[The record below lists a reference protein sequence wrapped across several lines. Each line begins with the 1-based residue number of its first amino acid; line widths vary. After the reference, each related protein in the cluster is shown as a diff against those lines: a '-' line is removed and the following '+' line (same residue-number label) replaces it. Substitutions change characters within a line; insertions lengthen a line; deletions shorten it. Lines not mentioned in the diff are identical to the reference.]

1 MKIPEY
7 ISLEEKGYDLNVTTP
22 IQRFD
27 NYQCIVD
34 VDSFDK
40 WYRTHKGTSNIFFRG
55 VKEAKYKNFTSAQRL
70 YYKNDY
76 LSVGPYD
83 LVKAHI
89 EEMRKVRNGILPAYC
104 ESMNMPCTDLFLLSC
119 SQHHKNGI
127 SPLLD
132 FTSNLNTAL
141 FFMCND
147 AQTPIG
153 GSGVNHSMDI
163 NNFVSLY
170 TTNPLNGYVS
180 LQSLCNALIKA
191 ITQEAAQQLSDKEI
205 DLSNLLKHKKAQREL
220 ADIFNGCVVKF
231 FTYSSIRAVL
241 YETYDYK
248 PILIEN
254 RPLKIKLND
263 YEVNTKLIISNL
275 NIVAQQGCFLYHDY
289 GIAPLEKGI
298 TCVDIHKSLIPY
310 IVNKYLKANN
320 INKYSLFPT
329 EDNIVNESTFN
340 MMANIVVPHYEEC

>member
-1 MKIPEY
+1 
-7 ISLEEKGYDLNVTTP
+7 
-22 IQRFD
+22 
-27 NYQCIVD
+27 
-34 VDSFDK
+34 
-40 WYRTHKGTSNIFFRG
+40 
-55 VKEAKYKNFTSAQRL
+55 
-70 YYKNDY
+70 
-76 LSVGPYD
+76 
-83 LVKAHI
+83 
-89 EEMRKVRNGILPAYC
+89 
-104 ESMNMPCTDLFLLSC
+104 
-119 SQHHKNGI
+119 
-127 SPLLD
+127 
-132 FTSNLNTAL
+132 
-141 FFMCND
+141 
-147 AQTPIG
+147 
-153 GSGVNHSMDI
+153 MDI

-231 FTYSSIRAVL
+231 FTYSNIRAVL
-241 YETYDYK
+241 YEINDYK

-254 RPLKIKLND
+254 KPLKIKLND
-263 YEVNTKLIISNL
+263 YEVNTRLIISNL

-289 GIAPLEKGI
+289 GIVPLEKGI